1 MKDDDSFLT
10 KERAKQFVNSIC
22 SLLPLILN
30 LLKAGD
36 QNTEQMETTYG
47 GTERMFGSMR
57 LEALEFL
64 ATLFGKSLDS
74 HL

>member
-1 MKDDDSFLT
+1 MNVAFIGMGT
-10 KERAKQFVNSIC
+10 MGA
-22 SLLPLILN
+22 PMALN